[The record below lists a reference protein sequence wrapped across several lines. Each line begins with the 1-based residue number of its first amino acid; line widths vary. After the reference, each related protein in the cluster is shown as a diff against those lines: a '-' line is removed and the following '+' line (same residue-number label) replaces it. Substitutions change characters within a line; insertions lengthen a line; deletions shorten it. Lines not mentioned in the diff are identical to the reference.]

1 MFLSKDI
8 GGANKGLEKQ
18 FVSELVLHFFAKFSS
33 FFVLMNIPAN
43 TKKIKLNQVG
53 PLKTITK
60 TYNLISD

>member
-8 GGANKGLEKQ
+8 GGANIGLEKQ

-53 PLKTITK
+53 PLKKQSRNHTI
-60 TYNLISD
+60 